1 VHEMHGMSGAHTT
14 NAAVHSS
21 HNQHA
26 GHSAI
31 MFRDKFWLSL
41 ALTLP
46 VVFWSA
52 EVQHWLGYHAPVF
65 PGSRYVPAILGTIIF
80 VYAGRIFVQGARGE
94 LSARQ
99 PGMMTLISLAIVVA
113 FAASLAAT
121 LGFFQVD
128 LWWELS
134 TLISVMLLGH
144 WLEIR
149 AVTQARGAL
158 SALATLLPD
167 SAERITESGIEK
179 VPVAELRVNDVV
191 LVRPGSRVPA
201 DGVVVE
207 GTAEVDES
215 LITGESRAIPKAP
228 GSAVVGGTVAAG
240 GSLRVRVRAIGEE
253 TTLSGI
259 MRLVAAAQASG
270 SRAQALA
277 DRAADFF
284 STLQLQRAR
293 LRLFI
298 GGWRVINK
306 TPSSDRPP
314 YSSLLARMRLGLQS
328 RWRLRFQQRSAHAM
342 VCS

>member
-1 VHEMHGMSGAHTT
+1 MRANFISGHKGNAVAHEMHGMSGARPT
-14 NAAVHSS
+14 NAVAHSS

-80 VYAGRIFVQGARGE
+80 VYGGRIFIQGARGE

-113 FAASLAAT
+113 FAASLATT

-128 LWWELS
+128 VWWELS

-158 SALATLLPD
+158 SALAALLPD

-179 VPVAELRVNDVV
+179 VPLAELRVNDVV

-201 DGVVVE
+201 DGVVLE

-215 LITGESRAIPKAP
+215 LINRRIASDSQSTRLGSSGRNGCRRRKPPGTRESYRGGDETFGHHAVGRRRA
-228 GSAVVGGTVAAG
+228 GF
-240 GSLRVRVRAIGEE
+240 
-253 TTLSGI
+253 
-259 MRLVAAAQASG
+259 Q
-270 SRAQALA
+270 
-277 DRAADFF
+277 
-284 STLQLQRAR
+284 
-293 LRLFI
+293 
-298 GGWRVINK
+298 
-306 TPSSDRPP
+306 
-314 YSSLLARMRLGLQS
+314 LARSGPG
-328 RWRLRFQQRSAHAM
+328 
-342 VCS
+342 